1 MENAEENTSENYLT
15 ESQKRSL
22 TISLFLFEKALR
34 KSAQLL
40 SEENE
45 TGIFYSRKSSLS
57 SEKRLIIQKKI
68 SQTLNELALFA
79 KKMEFSTTEE
89 NIESEIMADM
99 SISWENLEECRS
111 KRLRGYGNL
120 DPRAVKLIDPAI
132 NHFSH
137 TALELY
143 GLVEVHSQDVAIE
156 EAWLTKKISPIFH
169 PL

>member
-1 MENAEENTSENYLT
+1 MLFRSLT

-34 KSAQLL
+34 KSTQLL

-120 DPRAVKLIDPAI
+120 DPRAVQIIDPAI
-132 NHFSH
+132 NYF
-137 TALELY
+137 AQRAIELS
-143 GLVEVHSQDVAIE
+143 GLVANNSHDDANKETQ
-156 EAWLTKKISPIFH
+156 
-169 PL
+169 